1 VAALA
6 VPAPSRVLYGLSSG
20 EGLVFTIRDARQL
33 GKDLDPGV
41 PDKRLLVLLEEFG
54 ALLKVASREGNTL
67 SELFRQVHDGGALS
81 VPTRREPLTRHA
93 RM

>member
-1 VAALA
+1 M
-6 VPAPSRVLYGLSSG
+6 
-20 EGLVFTIRDARQL
+20 
-33 GKDLDPGV
+33 

-81 VPTRREPLTRHA
+81 VPTRREPLYAARSHVAAIAHCTPAELTR
-93 RM
+93 RLMPWSSSMGC